1 MPLNVSRRAI
11 AKAGLLIVAMAA
23 TQGLARADDMPA
35 EGPAGDLFDIVWQ
48 VTELAGADPVTAHV
62 PTLTVNLAGS
72 AGGNTGCNVYFAT
85 ATVDGASISFSG
97 IGSTYIACDEA
108 VMEQERAFLQALE
121 LIAQFKLDDGGLQL
135 LDHDGAVLVRL
146 AATS

>member
-11 AKAGLLIVAMAA
+11 AKAGLLIAAMAA
-23 TQGLARADDMPA
+23 TQVVASAEDMPA
-35 EGPAGDLFDIVWQ
+35 ESPPVSLFDIVWQ
-48 VTELAGADPVTAHV
+48 VTELAGTEPVAGHA

-85 ATVDGASISFSG
+85 AAVDGTSISFSA
-97 IGSTYIACDEA
+97 IGSTYIACDDA
-108 VMEQERAFLQALE
+108 VMEQERAFLEALE
-121 LIAQFKLDDGGLQL
+121 LTAQFEIDDGGLQL
-135 LDHDGAVLVRL
+135 LDRDGALLVRL